1 MNVDNQID
9 ELRAQLVTLREE
21 VNAGKRYQSLGQR
34 FEQLLDAVPTQP
46 ATAVNLPDDDDGI
59 RALLLQLNGQI
70 QDETLQNV
78 QDTDVMKL
86 VQHIGSTDARI
97 RDKGVYFLF
106 NDLIQQ
112 RLLSNSQ
119 MLMLVHYLLGDSVL
133 FAHILEPENDAVYRR
148 SFAVLLL
155 SVLLYADRAGYH
167 FLTDELV
174 NQVVDQLSLYILL
187 ETDTRGFIDQNG
199 WAHTYTHIGNL
210 LDELSE
216 RDRLTRAD
224 KLFLMALLIERY
236 KKLNGALIFGEP
248 QRLAGYLARI
258 TNKNQLYADY
268 LLTQLK
274 RWRQQLVVIQ
284 SEESQAGWNRIY
296 NRGRLIEAMIIR
308 HDFNRKIM
316 QYLTSVIDF
325 LA

>member
-34 FEQLLDAVPTQP
+34 FEQLLDSVPTEP

-78 QDTDVMKL
+78 QDADVMKL

-119 MLMLVHYLLGDSVL
+119 MLMLVRYLLGDTVL

-174 NQVVDQLSLYILL
+174 NQVVDQLALYILL
-187 ETDTRGFIDQNG
+187 ETDTRGFIGQNG

-284 SEESQAGWNRIY
+284 SEESQSGWNRIY